1 MGRIKPHYNMQRVSE
16 EEEGDDKQADRGGNR
31 ATALPRRL
39 FLTNG
44 KLEFTLRAI
53 PRLKE
58 EETQTKNKRERDRQ

>member
-1 MGRIKPHYNMQRVSE
+1 MGRIRAHYNMQRVSE
-16 EEEGDDKQADRGGNR
+16 EEEGEDKQGDRGGIER
-31 ATALPRRL
+31 VRALPRRL

-58 EETQTKNKRERDRQ
+58 EEKQEKNKR

>member
-1 MGRIKPHYNMQRVSE
+1 MTSRLTE
-16 EEEGDDKQADRGGNR
+16 EEIGRMGVR
-31 ATALPRRL
+31 ALPRRL

-58 EETQTKNKRERDRQ
+58 EEKQEKKER